1 LQQVGSGPDNS
12 GHSLAASNPDYPMS
26 LQLKLWTRAGACA
39 LLGAGA
45 AGASPP
51 ALVSAVS
58 SAPWSAQEG
67 GEGGGEAGGTLPS
80 QYRLMLDET
89 ADPQYDG
96 AAIASAYADDVRI
109 AYEQSRDA
117 AHTMQG
123 AIEALLARPGADT
136 LAAARAAWLAARR
149 PYLATEPYRFYDG
162 PIDAPETGPE
172 GRINAWPLNEA
183 VIDYVEGDAKAGLVN
198 AVDVSM
204 TRETILSHDQ
214 VSDEADVTTGW
225 HAIEFLLWGQDRSA
239 DGPGARPASDFAPGT
254 PVNDRRR
261 DYLRLLAA
269 LLAEDLDAVARQW
282 DRTRPDSYAAQF
294 LALEPHEAVGRALT
308 GAALLAGHELASERL
323 AVGLDSGAQEDEQSC
338 FSDSTWQDFAW
349 GLAGIKRVYYG
360 RSAPDASPAAAI
372 RKLQPKLALE
382 MERRFAEA
390 ERRVARLHD
399 PFDRIL
405 ASAPGSPLRA
415 DAEAAVAA
423 LQQLAAGLRDV
434 GRALGVLVIVPGA

>member
-1 LQQVGSGPDNS
+1 
-12 GHSLAASNPDYPMS
+12 MS
-26 LQLKLWTRAGACA
+26 LQLKLWTRAGACL
-39 LLGAGA
+39 LLGTGTA
-45 AGASPP
+45 AAAPVP
-51 ALVSAVS
+51 ALSTSLS
-58 SAPWSAQEG
+58 SLPWSAQEGGEG
-67 GEGGGEAGGTLPS
+67 GEGGGEAGGTVPS
-80 QYRLMLDET
+80 QYRLMLDE
-89 ADPQYDG
+89 ASDPQYDG
-96 AAIASAYADDVRI
+96 AALAAAYASDVHA
-109 AYEQSRDA
+109 AYVQSHA
-117 AHTMQG
+117 AVQSLQR
-123 AIEALLARPGADT
+123 AIDALLAAPGEDT

-149 PYLATEPYRFYDG
+149 PYLATEVYRFYDG

-183 VIDYVEGDAKAGLVN
+183 VIDYVEGDASAGLVN
-198 AVDVSM
+198 ALDVPL
-204 TRETILSHDQ
+204 TRESILARDQ

-225 HAIEFLLWGQDRSA
+225 HAIEFLLWGQDRS
-239 DGPGARPASDFAPGT
+239 DHGPGARPASEFVAGT
-254 PVNDRRR
+254 PANDRRR
-261 DYLRLLAA
+261 EYLRLLAA
-269 LLAEDLDAVARQW
+269 LLADDLDALATQW
-282 DRTRPDSYAAQF
+282 DPAKKNVYVQQF

-323 AVGLDSGAQEDEQSC
+323 AVGLDSGSQEDEQSC

-360 RSAPDASPAAAI
+360 RANPDASPAAAI
-372 RKLQPKLALE
+372 RQLQPALALE

-390 ERRVARLHD
+390 ERRVAKLND

-405 ASAPGSPLRA
+405 ASPPGSPLRA